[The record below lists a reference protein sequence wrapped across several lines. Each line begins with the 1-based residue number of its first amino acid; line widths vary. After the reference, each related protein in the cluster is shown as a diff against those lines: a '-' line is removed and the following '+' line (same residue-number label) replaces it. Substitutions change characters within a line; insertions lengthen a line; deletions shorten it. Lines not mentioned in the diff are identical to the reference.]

1 MTSIRAR
8 LAADPRLGAGNTIET
23 LIGYGVDLDEPA
35 LAFDTPVDG
44 YPAGHPL
51 TLGELDRAV
60 AARAQWLHE
69 AGIGPRDPVAVVAP
83 TAADNVLAFL
93 ALARLGAIAALVNA
107 RLAPTVATDYI
118 RRLRPTAVLGP
129 RSLMDGAPGG
139 VVPRQR
145 TGQEIPDP
153 SLAELGIAW
162 LGEVA
167 LAGNPDQAPKPY
179 RHHGTDPVA
188 ITHSSGTTGV
198 PKAVTGTHDSL
209 FAAIRHRLTAPR
221 AQGLDRWL
229 SVLPAAHNS
238 TLTIL
243 NLALCNRTE
252 LLALSTQ
259 SGAATLDAIEQFAP
273 GTVLGFAGTWSEL
286 ATADLAGR
294 DLGSVAVWWNTGDC
308 AHEAHIRRLIATGRH
323 QVPSVDGVVWKA
335 GSVFVDN
342 LGSSELGHSVFSIT
356 HRQDT
361 SRYGR
366 CVGRPDPYA
375 EAAVLDPAG
384 APVPDGEPGMLAVRT
399 PSMSPGYWNDSVA
412 TYRSRVN
419 GWLLT
424 GDVVYRDEAG
434 WYYHL
439 DRVPDAI
446 TLPDGTR
453 VYTVLTEERILAGC
467 PEVTDCTVVA
477 TPDGGIQIL
486 AQVADEGAGGDLLAR
501 VRATLEPGLAGA
513 VRRVVVVSAGQI
525 PLGATGK
532 VRKVALR
539 PAESATPSGPSDTG
553 SPQAR
558 TGAPHTGPDA
568 TTSARPSAAV
578 GSPVHGA
585 SS

>member
-8 LAADPRLGAGNTIET
+8 LAADPRLGAGNAIET

-44 YPAGHPL
+44 YPAGHLL

-107 RLAPTVATDYI
+107 RLAPAIATGYI
-118 RRLRPTAVLGP
+118 RRLNPRAVLGP
-129 RSLMDGAPGG
+129 RFLMDGTLDVGG
-139 VVPRQR
+139 TVPRQR
-145 TGQEIPDP
+145 TGQETTEPT
-153 SLAELGIAW
+153 LAELGIAW

-167 LAGNPDQAPKPY
+167 VAGRPDQAPGPY

-259 SGAATLDAIEQFAP
+259 SGAATLDAIEEFAP

-375 EAAVLDPAG
+375 EAAVLDATG

-412 TYRSRVN
+412 TYRSRVG

-424 GDVVYRDEAG
+424 GDVVYRDESG

-539 PAESATPSGPSDTG
+539 PAEHTTPSGRPDTG
-553 SPQAR
+553 ATRARPDSGIAR
-558 TGAPHTGPDA
+558 TSAAAGAPGLG
-568 TTSARPSAAV
+568 V
-578 GSPVHGA
+578 

>member
-8 LAADPRLGAGNTIET
+8 LAGDPDLGAGNTLET
-23 LIGYGVDLDEPA
+23 LIRYGVRPDEPTI
-35 LAFDTPVDG
+35 AFDTDVDG
-44 YPAGHPL
+44 YPAGRLL

-60 AARAQWLHE
+60 AARAHWLHE
-69 AGIGPRDPVAVVAP
+69 AGVRPRDPVAVIAA
-83 TAADNVLAFL
+83 TAADNVLTFL

-107 RLAPTVATDYI
+107 RLTPEVAAGYI
-118 RRLRPTAVLGP
+118 DRLGATALLGP
-129 RSLMDGAPGG
+129 RSLLGHTPAPRGG
-139 VVPRQR
+139 HGSSAPRGGGEQGVR
-145 TGQEIPDP
+145 
-153 SLAELGIAW
+153 W
-162 LGEVA
+162 LGENA
-167 LAGNPDQAPKPY
+167 PAGDPDQAPSHY
-179 RHHGTDPVA
+179 RHHGSDPVA

-229 SVLPAAHNS
+229 SALPAAHNS

-259 SGAATLDAIEQFAP
+259 DGMAALTAIEEFRP
-273 GTVLGFAGTWSEL
+273 GTVLGFAGTWSQLAGVDL
-286 ATADLAGR
+286 ATR
-294 DLGSVAVWWNTGDC
+294 DLDSVRVWWNTGDS
-308 AHEAHIRRLIATGRH
+308 AHEAHIRHLTATGRH
-323 QVPSVDGVVWKA
+323 QVPGVDGPTWRS

-356 HRQDT
+356 HRPDT

-375 EAAVLDPAG
+375 EAAVLDPTG
-384 APVPDGEPGMLAVRT
+384 TPVPDGEPGMLAVRT
-399 PSMSPGYWNDSVA
+399 PSMSPGYWNDSAA
-412 TYRSRVN
+412 TYRSRVG

-424 GDVVYRDEAG
+424 GDVVYRDPDG

-446 TLPDGTR
+446 TLADGTR

-467 PEVTDCTVVA
+467 PEVTDCTVA
-477 TPDGGIQIL
+477 PTPDAGIQIL
-486 AQVADEGAGGDLLAR
+486 VHLTANPGRAGTPGQTLPVEAGSDLLEV
-501 VRATLEPGLAGA
+501 VRAVLDPVVAAA
-513 VRRVVVVSAGQI
+513 VRRVVVAAAGQI

-532 VRKVALR
+532 VRKIALR
-539 PAESATPSGPSDTG
+539 TG
-553 SPQAR
+553 DA
-558 TGAPHTGPDA
+558 PDA
-568 TTSARPSAAV
+568 AARVVLTSPGELS
-578 GSPVHGA
+578 
-585 SS
+585 

>member
-8 LAADPRLGAGNTIET
+8 LAADPHLGAGNTLET
-23 LIGYGVDLDEPA
+23 LIRYGVSPDEPA
-35 LAFDTPVDG
+35 IAFDTAVDAH
-44 YPAGHPL
+44 PPGHVL
-51 TLGELDRAV
+51 TLGQLDRAV

-69 AGIGPRDPVAVVAP
+69 AGVGPRDPVAVVAP

-107 RLAPTVATDYI
+107 RLAPALAAGYIGRLGATA
-118 RRLRPTAVLGP
+118 LLGP
-129 RSLMDGAPGG
+129 RSLLDERTAPPGDPGSRSHGG
-139 VVPRQR
+139 SGP
-145 TGQEIPDP
+145 TLGDT
-153 SLAELGIAW
+153 GIAW

-167 LAGNPDQAPKPY
+167 LAGEPDQAQPPY

-243 NLALCNRTE
+243 NLALCNRTT

-259 SGAATLDAIEQFAP
+259 DGSGALDAIEEFRP
-273 GTVLGFAGTWSEL
+273 GTVLGFAGTWSQL
-286 ATADLAGR
+286 AAVDLAAR
-294 DLGSVAVWWNTGDC
+294 DLDSVRVWWNTGDC
-308 AHEAHIRRLIATGRH
+308 AHEAHIRHLIATGRH
-323 QVPSVDGVVWKA
+323 RVPGPDGPTWRA

-356 HRQDT
+356 HRPDT
-361 SRYGR
+361 DRYGR

-375 EAAVLDPAG
+375 EAAVLDGAG
-384 APVPDGEPGMLAVRT
+384 QPVPDGEPGMLGVRT
-399 PSMSPGYWNDSVA
+399 PSMSPGYWNDSGA
-412 TYRSRVN
+412 TFRSRVG

-424 GDVVYRDEAG
+424 GDVVRRDADG

-446 TLPDGTR
+446 TLADGSR
-453 VYTVLTEERILAGC
+453 VFTVLTEERVLAGC
-467 PEVTDCTVVA
+467 PGITDCTVA
-477 TPDGGIQIL
+477 PTPDGGIQLLVQL
-486 AQVADEGAGGDLLAR
+486 ATTPDLEPAPDPERTPGPERTSGRAATPGRAAGSRAETGSDLLDV
-501 VRATLEPGLAGA
+501 VRAVLDPAVAAA
-513 VRRVVVVSAGQI
+513 VRRVVVVSPGQL

-539 PAESATPSGPSDTG
+539 PGVLASTG
-553 SPQAR
+553 ELP
-558 TGAPHTGPDA
+558 
-568 TTSARPSAAV
+568 
-578 GSPVHGA
+578 
-585 SS
+585 